1 MQYLVINGD
10 HNLKIDK
17 HLKKVLPSARSSD
30 NTITNLSKSN
40 LNFTV
45 EKKMSELLISSSSEF
60 LIKNESDMITLSFF
74 LQQERKSMNK
84 DNFLKHKREYE
95 AHLTTPY
102 KKNYV
107 NFL

>member
-1 MQYLVINGD
+1 MLAYQASYQFIRKINVVIMQYLVINGD

-45 EKKMSELLISSSSEF
+45 EKKMSELSISSSSEF
-60 LIKNESDMITLSFF
+60 LRTNPS
-74 LQQERKSMNK
+74 
-84 DNFLKHKREYE
+84 
-95 AHLTTPY
+95 
-102 KKNYV
+102 
-107 NFL
+107 